1 MWGGGD
7 NPSYDEDG
15 DFDVEQAEVF
25 EDVHPVLGVVV
36 KNSININV
44 NVSGSPGFV
53 NNVSVQDKELAANV
67 GKSAVV
73 IEEEVHKLLKKAL
86 ENVNETGEES
96 GGGVYVVIGVVI
108 GVLIII
114 IVIAVFL
121 IYR

>member
-1 MWGGGD
+1 MAVL
-7 NPSYDEDG
+7 
-15 DFDVEQAEVF
+15 DF
-25 EDVHPVLGVVV
+25 L
-36 KNSININV
+36 
-44 NVSGSPGFV
+44 

-96 GGGVYVVIGVVI
+96 GGGVYMVIGVVI